1 MIAEDQLQE
10 ILDAL
15 GAEGNH
21 SLDDLKV
28 TIQRSLQLMQSVAV
42 MQECFKMA
50 NTYAAQQV

>member
-15 GAEGNH
+15 GVEGNH

-42 MQECFKMA
+42 M
-50 NTYAAQQV
+50 